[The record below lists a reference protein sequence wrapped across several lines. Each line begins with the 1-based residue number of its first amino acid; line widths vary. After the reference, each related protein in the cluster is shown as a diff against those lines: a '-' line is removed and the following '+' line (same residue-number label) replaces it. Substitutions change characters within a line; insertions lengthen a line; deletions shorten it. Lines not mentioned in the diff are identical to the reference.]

1 MAKFTSAS
9 KLYIFNELIKIT
21 LTLENIV
28 HESVLVLNSS
38 LMLLLGEVH

>member
-1 MAKFTSAS
+1 MG
-9 KLYIFNELIKIT
+9 LNELIKIT